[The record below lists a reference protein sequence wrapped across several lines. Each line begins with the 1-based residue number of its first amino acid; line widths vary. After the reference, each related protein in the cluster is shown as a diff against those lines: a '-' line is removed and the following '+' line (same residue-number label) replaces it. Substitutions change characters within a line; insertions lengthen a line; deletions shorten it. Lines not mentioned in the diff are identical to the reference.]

1 MEKKF
6 TEAEISTLKIDEA
19 YDALKTG
26 PKGLSEEEIKN
37 RQTFFGLNKVQEKK
51 TFHPI
56 RQLVKQFISPMA
68 ILLWVAGILAF
79 IAKMPE
85 LAIAVWTVIII
96 NGAFSFVQEWRTD
109 QALSLLGKMIPRNVR
124 VIREGSEKTI
134 PASELTVG
142 DVIIV
147 TQGDIVSADARLVE
161 TTELF
166 VDNSVLSGESL
177 PLNRLPNAFDSVGH
191 SISEI
196 MNIIYAGSTISA
208 GSGKAIVYAIGMD
221 TEVGQVST
229 LATKIEVGHG
239 TLGLQINKVVKII
252 TGVAFLMGVAVF
264 LLSLSVIGFD
274 WITSFLF
281 ALAIVTA
288 NIPEGLLPTV
298 NLCLAMGAQ
307 RMAKHNA
314 LIRGLPSVETLSSAT
329 VICTDKTG
337 TLTQNQLMVRKIWTP
352 DNLVEI
358 TGEGFKRDG
367 TLKIENEST
376 KKGVSKLL
384 VAAVLCND
392 ASLGYN
398 DYTREFTINGSPT
411 EGCLLIAA
419 EKFGFSVSQLRNEF
433 TVLERFPFSS
443 DRKEM
448 SVLVVDNGDIFYD
461 QGAHYLFS
469 KGAPNILIQKCGVQ
483 YKGSHVVPLSKQEQD
498 AILAQNDAFANEGF
512 RVLALAYKKV
522 ESEKYDE
529 SDMVFLG
536 LAVTYDPPR
545 VEVRPAIER
554 LRKAGLKVT
563 IITGD
568 YGLTAA
574 AIGRQVG
581 IIEGEDFRIIK
592 GAEVNEMD
600 DFKLAEVLHTKTPVI
615 FSRTTPQNKL
625 RIVETYKKL
634 GEVVAVTGDGVNDV
648 LALRSANMGIAM
660 GKNGT
665 DVARSAADMIL
676 LDDNFATIVEAVKEG
691 RGIYANIKK
700 FITYILTSNVPEIV
714 PTLFVVFM
722 NVPPA
727 LTVLQILSVDLG
739 TDLVPALALGTE
751 EPEGK
756 VLEDKPRKVTDQ
768 LIDRKLI
775 LRSYAFLG
783 IIEALITMGAF
794 FYVWMLKY
802 GYNLGQMQAIA
813 DAIAG
818 NGSLVSAA
826 DMQVYRYSTTLALAA
841 IVFSQIGNLFACR
854 SDTDSFFTTI
864 KKKNPFIFIGILVE
878 LAIIALIVY
887 VPFFNGIFQTTPLDW
902 KDVLLLLVCPVI
914 VIGFDEIWKA
924 FRRLFTNKARKAA

>member
-1 MEKKF
+1 MDRKY
-6 TEAEISTLKIDEA
+6 TETEIATKETEGV
-19 YDALKTG
+19 YQALETG
-26 PKGLSEEEIKN
+26 PKGLSEDEAQK
-37 RQTFFGLNKVQEKK
+37 RQVIFGLNKVKEKK

-56 RQLVKQFISPMA
+56 PQLFKQFISPMA
-68 ILLWVAGILAF
+68 ILLWVAGILAL
-79 IAKMPE
+79 IAQMPE
-85 LAIAVWTVIII
+85 LAIAVWAVIII
-96 NGAFSFVQEWRTD
+96 NGVFSFIQEWRTD

-124 VIREGSEKTI
+124 VIRDGSEKTI
-134 PASELTVG
+134 PAADLTVG
-142 DVIIV
+142 DLIIV
-147 TQGDIVSADARLVE
+147 VQGDIVSADCRLVE

-166 VDNSVLSGESL
+166 VDNSVLSGESI
-177 PLNRLPNAFDSVGH
+177 PLNRLAGSFDATGHAF
-191 SISEI
+191 SEI
-196 MNIIYAGSTISA
+196 MNIIYAGSTIVE
-208 GSGKAIVYAIGMD
+208 GSGKAIVYAVGMD

-239 TLGLQINKVVKII
+239 TLGLQINKAVKII
-252 TGVAFLMGVAVF
+252 TGIAFIMGVAVF
-264 LLSLSVIGFD
+264 FLGLSVIKDG
-274 WITSFLF
+274 WIISFLY

-358 TGEGFKRDG
+358 TGEGFKKDG
-367 TLKIENEST
+367 TLKIQNEST
-376 KKGVSKLL
+376 QKGVGKLL

-398 DYTREFTINGSPT
+398 DFTHEFKINGSPT

-419 EKFGFSVSQLRNEF
+419 EKFGFGVSQLRDEF
-433 TVLERFPFSS
+433 TVLERHPFNS

-448 SVLVVDNGDIFYD
+448 SVLLLNNGSIFYD
-461 QGAHYLFS
+461 RGSKYLFA
-469 KGAPNILIQKCGVQ
+469 KGAPNILIPKCGVQ
-483 YKGSHVVPLSKQEQD
+483 YKGSHVIPLSKTEQD
-498 AILAQNDAFANEGF
+498 EILLKNDSFANEGY

-522 ESEKYDE
+522 EADAYTED
-529 SDMVFLG
+529 DMVFLG

-545 VEVRPAIER
+545 EEVRPAIDQ
-554 LRKAGLKVT
+554 LRRAGLKVT

-574 AIGRQVG
+574 AIGKQVG
-581 IIEGEDFRIIK
+581 IIQDDDFRVIK
-592 GAEVNEMD
+592 GTDVNDMD
-600 DFKLAEVLHTKTPVI
+600 DFKLAEILHSPTPVI

-625 RIVETYKKL
+625 RIVESYKRL

-691 RGIYANIKK
+691 RGIYSNIKK
-700 FITYILTSNVPEIV
+700 FITYILTSNVPELI
-714 PTLFVVFM
+714 PTFFVVAM
-722 NVPPA
+722 GVPPA

-739 TDLVPALALGTE
+739 TDLLPALALGAE
-751 EPEGK
+751 EPEEK
-756 VLEDKPRKVTDQ
+756 LLEEPPRKATDP
-768 LIDRKLI
+768 LISKKLVI
-775 LRSYAFLG
+775 RSYGYLG
-783 IIEALITMGAF
+783 IVESAATMGAY
-794 FYVWMLKY
+794 FYVWLSH
-802 GYNLGQMQAIA
+802 GYTL
-813 DAIAG
+813 
-818 NGSLVSAA
+818 A
-826 DMQVYRYSTTLALAA
+826 DMREVAQGLANNTLSLNDPRFFVYQYSTTLALAA

-854 SDTDSFFTTI
+854 SDSESFFTTI
-864 KKKNPFIFIGILVE
+864 RKHNPFIYIGIAVE
-878 LAIIALIVY
+878 LAIISFLVY
-887 VPFFNGIFQTTPLDW
+887 TPFMEQIFGTVPLRWQDI
-902 KDVLLLLVCPVI
+902 LLLLICPVLI
-914 VIGFDEIWKA
+914 IAFDELWKGVG
-924 FRRLFTNKARKAA
+924 RLIKKKSRLV

>member
-1 MEKKF
+1 MEKKY

-19 YDALKTG
+19 YEALGTST
-26 PKGLSEEEIKN
+26 KGLGEEEITK
-37 RQTFFGLNKVQEKK
+37 RQAFFGLNKVQEKK
-51 TFHPI
+51 TFHPF
-56 RQLVKQFISPMA
+56 RQLIKQFISPMA

-85 LAIAVWTVIII
+85 LAIAVWAVIII

-124 VIREGSEKTI
+124 VVRAGAEKTI

-147 TQGDIVSADARLVE
+147 AQGDIVSADARLVE
-161 TTELF
+161 TNELF

-177 PLNRLPNAFDSVGH
+177 PLNRLPIPFDSVGH

-196 MNIIYAGSTISA
+196 MNIIYAGSTIST

-239 TLGLQINKVVKII
+239 TLGLQINKVVRII
-252 TGVAFLMGVAVF
+252 TGIAFLMGVGVF
-264 LLSLSVIGFD
+264 LLSLTVIKFD

-358 TGEGFKRDG
+358 TGEGYKRDG
-367 TLKIENEST
+367 TLKIENEAT

-411 EGCLLIAA
+411 EGCLLVAA
-419 EKFGFSVSQLRNEF
+419 EKFGFSVSQLRSEF
-433 TVLERFPFSS
+433 SVLERFPFSS

-469 KGAPNILIQKCGVQ
+469 KGAPNILISKCGVQ
-483 YKGSHVVPLSKQEQD
+483 YKGSHVVPLSTDEQE
-498 AILAQNDAFANEGF
+498 AILAQNDAFASEGY

-522 ESEKYDE
+522 ETEKFNE

-545 VEVRPAIER
+545 AEVRPAIEK

-581 IIEGEDFRIIK
+581 IIEGEDFRIVK
-592 GAEVNEMD
+592 GSDVNEMD

-625 RIVETYKKL
+625 RIVDAYKKL

-700 FITYILTSNVPEIV
+700 FITYILTSNVPELI

-751 EPEGK
+751 EPEAK
-756 VLEDKPRKVTDQ
+756 VLEDKPRKATDQ
-768 LIDRKLI
+768 LIDRKLVI
-775 LRSYAFLG
+775 RSYAFLG
-783 IIEALITMGAF
+783 IIEGLITMGAF
-794 FYVWMLKY
+794 FYVWLLKY
-802 GYNLGQMQAIA
+802 GYNLNQMQAIA
-813 DAIAG
+813 DKIA
-818 NGSLVSAA
+818 NNTLDIAA

-864 KKKNPFIFIGILVE
+864 KKKNPFIFIGIFAELV
-878 LAIIALIVY
+878 IIALIVY
-887 VPFFNGIFQTTPLDW
+887 VPFMNGLFQTVPLDW
-902 KDVLLLLVCPVI
+902 QDVLLLLICPVI
-914 VIGFDEIWKA
+914 MVGCDEIWKA
-924 FRRLFTNKARKAA
+924 FQRLFAKKAAKAA